1 MICPICKQPHMELKH
16 SVKCGCGHRLKQ
28 KKDTHTTKH
37 SITLKAS
44 S

>member
-1 MICPICKQPHMELKH
+1 MICPICKQPQIELKH

-28 KKDTHTTKH
+28 KKNTYTQKH
-37 SITLKAS
+37 PVTLKVS